1 MRKVL
6 AVDLSSPDVFAPA
19 NNFNSLSDLVN
30 VVVRNSY
37 VFAGLIAFVLIV
49 LGGLGIIIGTSAG
62 DPKQIEKGQKAV
74 VGAVVG
80 LILVVLSIYI
90 VQLIEGVTGTDL
102 LGGQ

>member
-6 AVDLSSPDVFAPA
+6 AVDLGSPDVFAPA
-19 NNFNSLSDLVN
+19 ENFTTLADLVN
-30 VVVRNSY
+30 IIVRNAY

-80 LILVVLSIYI
+80 LVLVVLSIYI
-90 VQLIEGVTGTDL
+90 VQLVEAITGQPL
-102 LGGQ
+102 LGN